1 MVTMREVAE
10 NAGVSIATVS
20 HVINGTRFVSPE
32 VRKRVKNVMQELGY
46 RPNSLARSLRI
57 GESKTIGMIVPD
69 VANQFFADISR
80 QIENISFQQDYSV
93 ILCNSDN
100 DVEKQLSY
108 ISTLLKKQVDGVIF
122 ISAGESS
129 EHLEQLS
136 LSQVPVVVVDRD
148 VALAYADVVL
158 LDNKDA
164 GYKATRH
171 LTDLGHK
178 RIACI
183 SGPNDLAPSMLRVEG
198 FKNALADAGIT
209 CKKEYIVLGDFLFSG
224 GENAMN
230 TLLNQ
235 DPIPTA
241 VFALNDMMAI
251 GAITAIRR
259 AGLHVPQDISIVGFD
274 DIRMASAVSP
284 ALTTI
289 SQPVEQMAQ
298 IAAELLIN
306 KIKSK
311 TSKNE
316 NQRVLLKAELVIRES
331 TQMWSK

>member
-57 GESKTIGMIVPD
+57 GETKTIGMIVPD
-69 VANQFFADISR
+69 VSNQFFADISR

-93 ILCNSDN
+93 ILCNTDN
-100 DVEKQLSY
+100 NIEKQLSY
-108 ISTLLKKQVDGVIF
+108 ISTLLTKQVDGVVF
-122 ISAGESS
+122 ISAGESP

-136 LSQVPVVVVDRD
+136 FSQVPVVVVDRD
-148 VALAYADVVL
+148 AALAYADVVL

-164 GYKATRH
+164 GYKAARH
-171 LTDLGHK
+171 LAELGHQQ
-178 RIACI
+178 IACI

-198 FKNALADAGIT
+198 FKKALADAGLP
-209 CKKEYIVLGDFLFSG
+209 CKKEYMVMGDFLFSG
-224 GENAMN
+224 GEKSMN

-235 DPIPTA
+235 NPIPSA

-251 GAITAIRR
+251 GAITAIRK
-259 AGLHVPQDISIVGFD
+259 AGLRVPEDISVVGFD
-274 DIRMASAVSP
+274 DIEMASAVSP
-284 ALTTI
+284 TLTTI
-289 SQPVEQMAQ
+289 SQPIKQMAQ
-298 IAAELLIN
+298 IAAELLIK

-311 TSKNE
+311 TLQNE
-316 NQRVLLKAELVIRES
+316 NQRYLLEAKLVIRES
-331 TQMWSK
+331 TQVWRK

>member
-209 CKKEYIVLGDFLFSG
+209 CKKKYIVLGDFLFSG